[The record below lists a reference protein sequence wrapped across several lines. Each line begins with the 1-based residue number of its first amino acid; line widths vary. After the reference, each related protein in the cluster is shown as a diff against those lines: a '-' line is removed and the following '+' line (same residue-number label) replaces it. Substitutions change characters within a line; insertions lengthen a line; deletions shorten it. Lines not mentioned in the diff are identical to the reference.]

1 MGAPG
6 DFFLSALPVDVVKQN
21 ATLFPTAFKRAAG
34 LSRPVSS
41 SGVDAGVDSLETEW
55 MTGVLFYMNRDVSAA
70 KGHVIYSHSKWALT
84 SITQHQFW
92 RNDYPW
98 SGLGNGQVK
107 DILSTIISDWDT
119 PGNKVVTTSAKQ
131 STRQQIID
139 ETWAQLKDHL
149 ALAGNGAIK
158 DSDRVHD
165 PFIDPAIK
173 FNSACHVVDN
183 EETLLVNTKNSRQ
196 HRPPAHTKI
205 PNFFVAS
212 DYVLTETDLACME
225 AANEAARHA
234 VNAVLQAASSPAP
247 PCAIQKLVEP
257 PIFRGFQ
264 DIDELEYQTDP
275 SQPPLLC
282 RLLGLLEPT
291 PTFAPAP
298 DYLKAMLIALL
309 VLSGVSVLMLGTVLY
324 RLLGF

>member
-1 MGAPG
+1 M
-6 DFFLSALPVDVVKQN
+6 
-21 ATLFPTAFKRAAG
+21 AT
-34 LSRPVSS
+34 SS
-41 SGVDAGVDSLETEW
+41 IRTRS
-55 MTGVLFYMNRDVSAA
+55 
-70 KGHVIYSHSKWALT
+70 WALT

-92 RNDYPW
+92 RTDYPW

-119 PGNKVVTTSAKQ
+119 PGNKVVTTSARQ

-139 ETWAQLKDHL
+139 ETWAQLKAHL
-149 ALAGNGAIK
+149 ALAGNDAIK

-173 FNSACHVVDN
+173 FDGAGQRPGQRGASA
-183 EETLLVNTKNSRQ
+183 RQ
-196 HRPPAHTKI
+196 HQELPAAPAPGAHEDSELLRRLRLRADRDGPRVHGGRKRGR
-205 PNFFVAS
+205 
-212 DYVLTETDLACME
+212 
-225 AANEAARHA
+225 AARRECRVA
-234 VNAVLQAASSPAP
+234 GGELAGASV
-247 PCAIQKLVEP
+247 CIQKLVEP

-291 PTFAPAP
+291 A
-298 DYLKAMLIALL
+298 DIRSD
-309 VLSGVSVLMLGTVLY
+309 SGLREGDASS
-324 RLLGF
+324 RCSS